1 VRSTKFKTTFAE
13 MPNKIFYTI
22 CEDNN
27 DYRESLVA
35 FLEEDPELVCCG
47 SFGDAKNIL
56 HIVTTHQPDII
67 LMDIDM
73 PGKNGIDALKEIKQ
87 NLPAIEIVM
96 LTVFE
101 DRENVF
107 EAICA
112 GASGYLLKSSS
123 PDIIAASL
131 KEVMKGGAAMTP
143 VIARKALNF
152 FQKPSRKNG
161 HQLTTHE
168 QQVLKLLVDGLSYK
182 MIAAKVNV
190 GIDAVRFHIKKIYDK
205 LHVHSA
211 PEAVAKAIRDR
222 LV

>member
-1 VRSTKFKTTFAE
+1 VRKKTCY
-13 MPNKIFYTI
+13 II

-35 FLEEDPELVCCG
+35 FLDEDDDLVCCG
-47 SFGDAKNIL
+47 SFANAENIL
-56 HIVTTHQPDII
+56 EKINDCRPDII

-87 NLPAIEIVM
+87 AFPGIDIII

-107 EAICA
+107 EAVCS
-112 GASGYLLKSSS
+112 GASGYLLKNSS
-123 PDIIAASL
+123 PEIIVRSI
-131 KEVMKGGAAMTP
+131 KEVMDGGGAMSP
-143 VIARKALNF
+143 VIARKALQF
-152 FQKPSRKNG
+152 FQKPLKKDAFK
-161 HQLTTHE
+161 LTFQE
-168 QQVLKLLVDGLSYK
+168 QQILKLLVDGLSYK
-182 MIAAKVNV
+182 MIADKMNV
-190 GIDAVRFHIKKIYDK
+190 VIDTIRYHIKKIYDK

-211 PEAVAKAIRDR
+211 PEAVAKAIRDK

>member
-1 VRSTKFKTTFAE
+1 
-13 MPNKIFYTI
+13 MPDDIFYLI

-35 FLEEDPELVCCG
+35 FLEEDTQLICCG
-47 SFGDAKNIL
+47 SFANAQNIL
-56 HIVTTHQPDII
+56 EIVTTHKPDVV

-73 PGKNGIDALKEIKQ
+73 PGKNGIEALKEIKQ
-87 NLPAIEIVM
+87 FFPKIEIIM
-96 LTVFE
+96 LTIFE

-107 EAICA
+107 EAICS
-112 GASGYLLKSSS
+112 GASGYLLKNSS
-123 PDIIAASL
+123 PDVIAKSM

-143 VIARKALNF
+143 VIARKTLQF
-152 FQKPSRKNG
+152 FQKPVKKDNF
-161 HQLTTHE
+161 QLTTEE
-168 QQVLKLLVDGLSYK
+168 QKVLKLLVDGLSYK
-182 MIAAKVNV
+182 MIAAKTNV
-190 GIDAVRFHIKKIYDK
+190 VMDTVRYHIKKIYDK

>member
-1 VRSTKFKTTFAE
+1 MRKKTCY
-13 MPNKIFYTI
+13 II

-35 FLEEDPELVCCG
+35 FLDEDDDLVCCG
-47 SFGDAKNIL
+47 SFANAENIL
-56 HIVTTHQPDII
+56 EKINDCRPDII

-87 NLPAIEIVM
+87 AFPGIDIII

-107 EAICA
+107 EAVCS
-112 GASGYLLKSSS
+112 GASGYLLKNSS
-123 PDIIAASL
+123 PEIIVRSI
-131 KEVMKGGAAMTP
+131 KEVMDGGGAMSP
-143 VIARKALNF
+143 VIARKALQF
-152 FQKPSRKNG
+152 FQKPLKKDAFK
-161 HQLTTHE
+161 LTFQE
-168 QQVLKLLVDGLSYK
+168 QQILKLLVDGLSYK
-182 MIAAKVNV
+182 MIADKMNV
-190 GIDAVRFHIKKIYDK
+190 VIDTIRYHIKKIYDK

-211 PEAVAKAIRDR
+211 PEAVAKAIRDK

>member
-1 VRSTKFKTTFAE
+1 MRK
-13 MPNKIFYTI
+13 KICYII

-35 FLEEDPELVCCG
+35 FLDEDDELVCCG
-47 SFGDAKNIL
+47 SFADAENIL
-56 HIVTTHQPDII
+56 DKINTSQPDVV

-73 PGKNGIDALKEIKQ
+73 PGKNGIEALKEIKQ
-87 NLPAIEIVM
+87 SSPDKEIIM

-107 EAICA
+107 EAVCA
-112 GASGYLLKSSS
+112 GASGYLLKNTS
-123 PDIIAASL
+123 PEIIAASI
-131 KEVMKGGAAMTP
+131 KEVVNGGAAMTP
-143 VIARKALNF
+143 VIARKALQF
-152 FQKPSRKNG
+152 FQKPLKDAAHG
-161 HQLTTHE
+161 LTAQE

-182 MIAAKVNV
+182 MIAAKMNV
-190 GIDAVRFHIKKIYDK
+190 VIDTIRYHIKKIYDK

-211 PEAVAKAIRDR
+211 PEAVAKAIRDK

>member
-1 VRSTKFKTTFAE
+1 MA
-13 MPNKIFYTI
+13 NKIYYII

-35 FLEEDPELVCCG
+35 FLDEDPDLICCG
-47 SFGDAKNIL
+47 AFSNAENIL
-56 HIVTTHQPDII
+56 DIISTHQPEIV

-73 PGKNGIDALKEIKQ
+73 PRKNGIEALKEIKQ
-87 NLPAIEIVM
+87 SAPAIEIIM
-96 LTVFE
+96 LTIFE

-112 GASGYLLKSSS
+112 GASGYLLKNSS
-123 PDIIAASL
+123 PEVISASI
-131 KEVMKGGAAMTP
+131 KEVNKGGAAMTP
-143 VIARKALNF
+143 VIARKTLQF
-152 FQKPSRKNG
+152 FQKPARKNALL
-161 HQLTTHE
+161 LTSHE

-182 MIAAKVNV
+182 MIAAKMNV

>member
-1 VRSTKFKTTFAE
+1 MRRKTCY
-13 MPNKIFYTI
+13 II

-35 FLEEDPELVCCG
+35 FLDEDDDLVCCG
-47 SFGDAKNIL
+47 SFANAENIVEK
-56 HIVTTHQPDII
+56 INDCRPDVV

-73 PGKNGIDALKEIKQ
+73 PGKNGIDAVKEIKQ
-87 NLPAIEIVM
+87 ISLETEIIM

-107 EAICA
+107 DAICS
-112 GASGYLLKSSS
+112 GASGYLLKNAT
-123 PDIIAASL
+123 PDVIARSI
-131 KEVMKGGAAMTP
+131 KEVMTGGAAMSP
-143 VIARKALNF
+143 AIARKTLQF
-152 FQKPSRKNG
+152 FQKPLKDDAFK
-161 HQLTTHE
+161 LTIQE

-182 MIAAKVNV
+182 MIASKMNV
-190 GIDAVRFHIKKIYDK
+190 VIDTIRYHIKKIYEK